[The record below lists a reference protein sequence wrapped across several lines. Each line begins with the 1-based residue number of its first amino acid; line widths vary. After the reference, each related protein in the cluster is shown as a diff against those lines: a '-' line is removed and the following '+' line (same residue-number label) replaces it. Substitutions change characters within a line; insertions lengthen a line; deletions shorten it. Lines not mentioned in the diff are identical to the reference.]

1 MGKES
6 IRACGQNSGPRLERE
21 ECWKV
26 QSQQLFITMEE
37 DDNFSG
43 QLASHL
49 FYNDSKRNIS
59 LNARLNE

>member
-6 IRACGQNSGPRLERE
+6 IRPCGQNSEPHLEQE
-21 ECWKV
+21 GCWKV
-26 QSQQLFITMEE
+26 QSQQLFFTMEE

-49 FYNDSKRNIS
+49 FYNDSKRNSS
-59 LNARLNE
+59 LKAFH